1 MPYSTPASYRIRSTG
16 QRALNSEGAG
26 HAAAQILTSLRRG
39 LDDKVVQHVPHTLE
53 LGDWRWPVRFNYEHV
68 ELKRYVT
75 FPENTYYWPK
85 SLGRPVIQMLDSS
98 RNYETP
104 KRHEEDEE

>member
-1 MPYSTPASYRIRSTG
+1 MRRP
-16 QRALNSEGAG
+16 
-26 HAAAQILTSLRRG
+26 AAAWAKR
-39 LDDKVVQHVPHTLE
+39 
-53 LGDWRWPVRFNYEHV
+53 RWPVRFNYEHV